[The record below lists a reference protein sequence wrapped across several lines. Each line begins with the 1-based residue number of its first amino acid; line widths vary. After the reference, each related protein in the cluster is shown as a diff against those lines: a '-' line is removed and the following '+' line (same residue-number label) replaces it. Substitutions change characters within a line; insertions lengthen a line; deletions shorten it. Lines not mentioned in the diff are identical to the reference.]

1 MIKTDKAMITF
12 TVNIVDSSGKS
23 ISVVREYD
31 GELVGR
37 SLSEIES
44 LIFQGK
50 QETMEASELSLLE
63 LNQIEHSKKKIRPAK
78 MVRHP

>member
-1 MIKTDKAMITF
+1 MITF
-12 TVNIVDSSGKS
+12 TVNIVDSNGKS

-63 LNQIEHSKKKIRPAK
+63 LNQIEYSKKKILPVK
-78 MVRHP
+78 MARHP

>member
-1 MIKTDKAMITF
+1 MITF

-31 GELVGR
+31 GELTGR

-44 LIFQGK
+44 LLFQGK
-50 QETMEASELSLLE
+50 QQTMEASEFSLLE
-63 LNQIEHSKKKIRPAK
+63 LNQ
-78 MVRHP
+78 

>member
-1 MIKTDKAMITF
+1 LIETKIAMITF

-23 ISVVREYD
+23 ISVTREYE
-31 GELVGR
+31 GELTGR

-63 LNQIEHSKKKIRPAK
+63 LNQLEHSKKKIRPAK
-78 MVRHP
+78 MGRHP

>member
-1 MIKTDKAMITF
+1 MITF

-31 GELVGR
+31 GELAGR

-63 LNQIEHSKKKIRPAK
+63 LNQIEHSKKRLAP
-78 MVRHP
+78 

>member
-12 TVNIVDSSGKS
+12 TVNIVDSIGKS

>member
-1 MIKTDKAMITF
+1 MITF
-12 TVNIVDSSGKS
+12 TVNIVDSTGKS

-31 GELVGR
+31 GELAGR

-50 QETMEASELSLLE
+50 QELMEASELSLLE
-63 LNQIEHSKKKIRPAK
+63 LNQIEHFKKKTSSVK
-78 MVRHP
+78 MVKHP

>member
-1 MIKTDKAMITF
+1 MITF

-31 GELVGR
+31 GELAGR

-50 QETMEASELSLLE
+50 QDTMEASELSLLE
-63 LNQIEHSKKKIRPAK
+63 LNQIEYSKKKERPVK
-78 MVRHP
+78 MARHP

>member
-1 MIKTDKAMITF
+1 MITF
-12 TVNIVDSSGKS
+12 TVNIADSGGKF
-23 ISVVREYD
+23 ISVIREYD

-50 QETMEASELSLLE
+50 QELMEASELSLLE
-63 LNQIEHSKKKIRPAK
+63 LNWIEHSKKRPGLLRMA
-78 MVRHP
+78 RQS

>member
-1 MIKTDKAMITF
+1 MITF

-50 QETMEASELSLLE
+50 QDTMEASELSLLE
-63 LNQIEHSKKKIRPAK
+63 LNQIEHSKKKKRSVK
-78 MVRHP
+78 MARHP

>member
-1 MIKTDKAMITF
+1 MITF
-12 TVNIVDSSGKS
+12 TVNIVDSSGKF

-31 GELVGR
+31 GELAGR

-50 QETMEASELSLLE
+50 QEIMEASELSLLE
-63 LNQIEHSKKKIRPAK
+63 LNQIEHSKKKTHPVK
-78 MVRHP
+78 MVRPH

>member
-1 MIKTDKAMITF
+1 MITF
-12 TVNIVDSSGKS
+12 TVNIADSSGKS

-31 GELVGR
+31 GELAGR

-63 LNQIEHSKKKIRPAK
+63 LNQIEHSKKKIRSVK
-78 MVRHP
+78 MVRHH

>member
-1 MIKTDKAMITF
+1 MITF

-31 GELVGR
+31 GELAGR

-63 LNQIEHSKKKIRPAK
+63 LNQIEHSKKKKRSVK
-78 MVRHP
+78 MGKHP

>member
-1 MIKTDKAMITF
+1 MITF

-23 ISVVREYD
+23 ISFVREYD

-50 QETMEASELSLLE
+50 QEIMKASELSLLE
-63 LNQIEHSKKKIRPAK
+63 LNQIDHSKKRNVP
-78 MVRHP
+78 

>member
-1 MIKTDKAMITF
+1 LIKTDKAMITF

-23 ISVVREYD
+23 ISFVREYD

-50 QETMEASELSLLE
+50 QEIMKASELSLLE
-63 LNQIEHSKKKIRPAK
+63 LNQIDHSKKRNVP
-78 MVRHP
+78 

>member
-1 MIKTDKAMITF
+1 MITF

-31 GELVGR
+31 GELAGR

-63 LNQIEHSKKKIRPAK
+63 LNQIEYSKKKIRPVKMAK
-78 MVRHP
+78 QP

>member
-1 MIKTDKAMITF
+1 MITF

-63 LNQIEHSKKKIRPAK
+63 LNQIEYSKKKKRPAK
-78 MVRHP
+78 MVRNP

>member
-1 MIKTDKAMITF
+1 MITF

-23 ISVVREYD
+23 ITVVREYD

-63 LNQIEHSKKKIRPAK
+63 LNQIEHSKKKKLPVK

>member
-1 MIKTDKAMITF
+1 MITF

-31 GELVGR
+31 GELAGR

-50 QETMEASELSLLE
+50 QELMEASELSLLE
-63 LNQIEHSKKKIRPAK
+63 LNQIEHSKKKIRSVK
-78 MVRHP
+78 MVKHP

>member
-1 MIKTDKAMITF
+1 MITF
-12 TVNIVDSSGKS
+12 TVNIVDLSGKS

-50 QETMEASELSLLE
+50 QDTMEASELSLLE
-63 LNQIEHSKKKIRPAK
+63 LNQIEHSKKRNAL
-78 MVRHP
+78 